1 MKYVASVSFGK
12 DSTAMLLML
21 IEKQWPLDEVVFY
34 NTGMEFDA
42 VYRIRDQLLPVLKEH
57 NIKFVEL
64 HPRRPFLFDMFD
76 RKIKY
81 RNKPGYHYGFSWCG
95 GRCRWHTRNKQ
106 QAIKEYKQTIN
117 DDVVDYIG
125 IAADEIPRISK
136 NSEHGKRLPL
146 VEFGMTEAMCLE
158 FCISRGYRWIEYDS
172 SGNEIDLYH
181 ILDRVSCWCCSNK
194 NLKELRNIYN
204 LLPKYWN
211 RLKFLQKRTERPMKS
226 YGSVFELEERFAQE
240 NKEGCNHGK

>member
-12 DSTAMLLML
+12 DSTTMLLML

-64 HPRRPFLFDMFD
+64 YPRRPFLFDMFD

-95 GRCRWHTRNKQ
+95 GRCRWHTHQKQ
-106 QAIKEYKQTIN
+106 DRIREYKKSLG
-117 DDVVDYIG
+117 DDVIDYIG
-125 IAADEIPRISK
+125 IASDELPRIER
-136 NSEHGKRLPL
+136 NSTNGKRLPL
-146 VEFGMTEAMCLE
+146 VELGMTEQMCLDLCE
-158 FCISRGYRWIEYDS
+158 SRGYRWIEY
-172 SGNEIDLYH
+172 GTNGEEIDLYQV
-181 ILDRVSCWCCSNK
+181 LKRVSCWCCANK
-194 NLKELRNIYN
+194 NLEELRNIYHY
-204 LLPKYWN
+204 LPKYWN
-211 RLKFLQKRTERPMKS
+211 RLKFLQKRTERPMKQ
-226 YGSVFELEERFAQE
+226 YGSVFDLEERFKSEEQ
-240 NKEGCNHGK
+240 K

>member
-1 MKYVASVSFGK
+1 
-12 DSTAMLLML
+12 ML

-64 HPRRPFLFDMFD
+64 HPRRPFLFDMFE

-95 GRCRWHTRNKQ
+95 GRCRWHTHQKQ
-106 QAIKEYKQTIN
+106 DRIREYKKSLG

-125 IAADEIPRISK
+125 IASDELPRIER
-136 NSEHGKRLPL
+136 NSTSGKRLPL
-146 VEFGMTEAMCLE
+146 VELGMTEQMCLDLCE
-158 FCISRGYRWIEYDS
+158 SRGYRWIEY
-172 SGNEIDLYH
+172 GANGKEIDLYQV
-181 ILDRVSCWCCSNK
+181 LKRVSCWCCANK
-194 NLKELRNIYN
+194 NLKELRNIY
-204 LLPKYWN
+204 LYLPKYWN
-211 RLKFLQKRTERPMKS
+211 RLKFLQKRTERPMKQ
-226 YGSVFELEERFAQE
+226 YGSVFDLEERFKSEVQ
-240 NKEGCNHGK
+240 K